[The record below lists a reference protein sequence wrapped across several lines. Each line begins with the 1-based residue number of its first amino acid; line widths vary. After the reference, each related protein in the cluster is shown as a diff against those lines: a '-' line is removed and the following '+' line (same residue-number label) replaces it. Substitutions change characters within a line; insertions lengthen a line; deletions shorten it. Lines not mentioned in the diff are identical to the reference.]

1 VGSHSPGANP
11 EEGHGDRP
19 AEPRTLWLTKD
30 QWQLVLGAV
39 VLAALAYFFI
49 IAPSMSDACR
59 GCHADYDAR
68 VAQGEHPSIGET
80 CVC

>member
-1 VGSHSPGANP
+1 MGSHSPGANLG
-11 EEGHGDRP
+11 EGYDP
-19 AEPRTLWLTKD
+19 DEPRTLWLTKD

-39 VLAALAYFFI
+39 VLAVLALLLLI
-49 IAPSMSDACR
+49 RPSMTDACR

-68 VAQGEHPSIGET
+68 VAQGEHPRIGET